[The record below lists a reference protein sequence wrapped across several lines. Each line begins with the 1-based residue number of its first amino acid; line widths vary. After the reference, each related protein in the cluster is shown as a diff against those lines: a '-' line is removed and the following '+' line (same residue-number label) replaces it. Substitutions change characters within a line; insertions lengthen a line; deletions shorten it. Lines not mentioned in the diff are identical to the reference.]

1 VADLLYK
8 SPGLSRHSLK
18 VICFFF
24 FISLFFHGAVIFFV
38 PDFLSSH
45 RIRIVPVEYIQPLEI
60 NIRKIPPLRHSKA
73 VSKSKQTRPVQA
85 KEAPGFVQKK
95 LHAISIG
102 KQFFLPAPSIQLP
115 ASAVVKQQEKIQD
128 FYTSKSEPEKKFGQY
143 FSPGGLPELMPDLR
157 KLYKTTPVASAS
169 SNSFS
174 KKIVSSLK
182 KEISEKEKAISKNA
196 AAVKSRKTK
205 TSNVKLDIQGPV
217 TERKVL
223 SRPRPP
229 RVSSEHTIQI
239 KLKFWVT
246 PNGIVDQVI
255 PVERG
260 DTKLESTAIRYLK
273 KWKFDPLSPN
283 LKQERQWGIL
293 TVRFLIR

>member
-1 VADLLYK
+1 
-8 SPGLSRHSLK
+8 
-18 VICFFF
+18 
-24 FISLFFHGAVIFFV
+24 LFFHGAVIFLV

-45 RIRIVPVEYIQPLEI
+45 RIRIIPVEYIQPLEI
-60 NIRKIPPLRHSKA
+60 NIRKIPPLRHSRA
-73 VSKSKQTRPVQA
+73 VSKSKQTRPVQS
-85 KEAPGFVQKK
+85 KETPGFVQKK

-115 ASAVVKQQEKIQD
+115 ASTVVKQQEKIQD
-128 FYTSKSEPEKKFGQY
+128 FYTSKSEPEKRFGQY
-143 FSPGGLPELMPDLR
+143 FSPGGLPELVPDLR
-157 KLYKTTPVASAS
+157 KLYKTMPVASTS

-174 KKIVSSLK
+174 KKIASSLK
-182 KEISEKEKAISKNA
+182 KELSEKEKTISKNA

-229 RVSSEHTIQI
+229 RVNSEHTIQI
-239 KLKFWVT
+239 KLKFWVA
-246 PNGIVDQVI
+246 PNGIVDQII

-260 DTKLESTAIRYLK
+260 GTQLEAVAINFLK
-273 KWKFDPLSPN
+273 KWRFEPLPSEV
-283 LKQERQWGIL
+283 KQEHQWGIL
-293 TVRFLIR
+293 TVKFVVK